1 MQHLSFCFIIIE
13 RDSFIASDLREGLA
27 EACPRCGCQTF
38 RDLSELIAAEPVL
51 KNLDQLPV
59 LITKASL
66 GELRDCGVDQM
77 ARRNGWPV
85 AIRMGLDPLSDVDA
99 QGWLS
104 LAAPFTRED
113 VAYLVSQLYR
123 RYPQFELRS
132 A

>member
-13 RDSFIASDLREGLA
+13 RDNFIASDLREGLA
-27 EACPRCGCQTF
+27 EACPRCGCQIF

-51 KNLDQLPV
+51 KNLEQLPV
-59 LITKASL
+59 LITKASV
-66 GELRDCGVDQM
+66 GELRDCGVDEM
-77 ARRNGWPV
+77 TRRNGWPV
-85 AIRMGLDPLSDVDA
+85 AIRMGIDPVSVVAA

-113 VAYLVSQLYR
+113 LTCLVGELYR
-123 RYPQFELRS
+123 RFPQVALRS